1 MNNVRIERALARA
14 GVYAAVEERDGRL
27 FVTGQIGSEEERR
40 AVAQILADLEPTKE
54 MVDNL
59 ELNIVTP
66 SRGDTP
72 DSEEAAG
79 TRVREDMEPG
89 DFTDQSLLQDASRE
103 MGPASLEGGIG
114 DEDVSEGEDVYVPP
128 MDPVVD
134 ADNRVVGGFS
144 LSSMDSV
151 DVERSSDGTLG
162 DEAIA
167 ETIRRELNEDSATHG
182 LAIEV
187 TVNSGAVRLR
197 GRVADLDDAQNAEEV
212 ARRVPGVVEVSE
224 ELDVAGN
231 PPTPLR

>member
-1 MNNVRIERALARA
+1 MNNVTLERQLAKLA
-14 GVYAAVEERDGRL
+14 GVYAAVEDRDGRL

-40 AVAQILADLEPTKE
+40 AVFDILADLAPAREL
-54 MVDNL
+54 VDNL
-59 ELNIVTP
+59 ELYEVTHA
-66 SRGDTP
+66 R
-72 DSEEAAG
+72 ENAAG
-79 TRVREDMEPG
+79 SAKASGARVREDMEPG
-89 DFTDQSLLQDASRE
+89 DFTDQALLQDASRE
-103 MGPASLEGGIG
+103 MGPASLEGGIA

-167 ETIRRELNEDSATHG
+167 EAIRRELNEDSATTG
-182 LAIEV
+182 LSIEV
-187 TVNSGAVRLR
+187 SVFRGAARLR

-212 ARRVPGVVEVSE
+212 ARRVPGVVEVLE
-224 ELDVAGN
+224 ELHVVSNA
-231 PPTPLR
+231 P